1 MFSWFNATE
10 AVAQGRE
17 IALGVCASLKPAEAG
32 GITRTEGRMREQ
44 FERLIERSTSAVRG
58 HRFNLYQ
65 KAKFANTLKWELR
78 EAGYPDEFIDEFLTF
93 ILVRTR

>member
-1 MFSWFNATE
+1 MFNWFNATD
-10 AVAQGRE
+10 AVAQGKE
-17 IALGVCASLKPAEAG
+17 IALSVSGLLGASEAG
-32 GITRTEGRMREQ
+32 GIRRAEGKIREK
-44 FERLIERSTSAVRG
+44 FERLIERSTAAVRG
-58 HRFNLYQ
+58 RRFNLYQ

>member
-1 MFSWFNATE
+1 MFNWFNATQ
-10 AVAQGRE
+10 AVAQGKE
-17 IALGVCASLKPAEAG
+17 VALSISALLAPSESVAIRSAEG
-32 GITRTEGRMREQ
+32 KIKEN
-44 FERLIERSTSAVRG
+44 FERLIEASVTAVRG
-58 HRFNLYQ
+58 HGFNIYQ

>member
-1 MFSWFNATE
+1 MFNWFNSTE
-10 AVAQGRE
+10 AVAQGKE
-17 IALGVCASLKPAEAG
+17 IALSVFGLLAPAETGA
-32 GITRTEGRMREQ
+32 ITRAEGRIREK
-44 FERLIERSTSAVRG
+44 FERLIERSTSAVRSR
-58 HRFNLYQ
+58 RFNLYQ

>member
-1 MFSWFNATE
+1 MFNWFNATE

-17 IALGVCASLKPAEAG
+17 IALSVSGSLRPAEAG
-32 GITRTEGRMREQ
+32 GIRGAEGKNREN
-44 FERLIERSTSAVRG
+44 FERLIESATAAVRG
-58 HRFNLYQ
+58 RRFNLYQ